1 MSAQLKYKNGKIDQ
15 TIECSSVLTIGRD
28 KNSDIVLK
36 DLMVS
41 RNHAMIRLI
50 GGGDYYLIDSGSS
63 NGSYINKKR
72 VAMPTLLKNGDR
84 VTIGHVVFTFTYQ
97 QADSIEKSDTLSL
110 QDTIV
115 VDSPDIKQNTILVAD
130 IRGFTS
136 LSEQV
141 DIKTLTRMMNKWFH
155 NVSNA
160 IFTNGGTVDKFIGDC
175 VFARWETE
183 NEDNQDASI
192 VPALRSAWLINIITD
207 KLNSSFPEVNEK
219 IRIGVGVNTGAA
231 SVGIGQDNTALGDA
245 VNIAFRLENASK
257 MLDTDVVLSE
267 AAYQHLP
274 SMYWRGKEQHIR
286 VKGKRDSIRI
296 LSLKFDEVES
306 LLQSLNKANS

>member
-1 MSAQLKYKNGKIDQ
+1 MAAYLKYINGDDEQ
-15 TIECSSVLTIGRD
+15 QVECSTVLTIGRD

-50 GGGDYYLIDSGSS
+50 GAGDYYLIDSGSS

-84 VTIGHVVFTFTYQ
+84 VTIGHIIFVFE
-97 QADSIEKSDTLSL
+97 DEDDDDKKKSDSLSL
-110 QDTIV
+110 QETIV
-115 VDSPDIKQNTILVAD
+115 VDSPEIKHNTILVAD

-136 LSEQV
+136 ISEQV

-175 VFARWETE
+175 VFARWESETE
-183 NEDNQDASI
+183 DKPAI
-192 VPALRSAWLINIITD
+192 IPALRSAWLINIITN
-207 KLNSSFPEVNEK
+207 KLNQSFSEINEK
-219 IRIGVGVNTGAA
+219 IRIGVGINSGVA

-267 AAYQHLP
+267 TAYKYLP
-274 SMYWRGKEQHIR
+274 DNNWKGKEQHIR
-286 VKGKRDSIRI
+286 VKGKRDTIRV
-296 LSLKFDEVES
+296 LSLKFNEVES
-306 LLQSLNKANS
+306 LLQDVN

>member
-1 MSAQLKYKNGKIDQ
+1 MAAYLKYFNGDEEQ
-15 TIECSSVLTIGRD
+15 QVECTTVLTIGRD

-50 GGGDYYLIDSGSS
+50 GAGDYYLIDSGSS

-84 VTIGHVVFTFTYQ
+84 VTIGHLIFTFENE
-97 QADSIEKSDTLSL
+97 DDKNNKKSDLLSL
-110 QDTIV
+110 QETIV
-115 VDSPDIKQNTILVAD
+115 VDSPEIKHNTILVAD

-136 LSEQV
+136 ISEQV

-175 VFARWETE
+175 VFARWESE
-183 NEDNQDASI
+183 SEDKVAI
-192 VPALRSAWLINIITD
+192 IPALRSAWLINIITN
-207 KLNSSFPEVNEK
+207 KLNQSFSEISEK
-219 IRIGVGVNTGAA
+219 IRIGVGINSGVA

-267 AAYQHLP
+267 TAYKYLP
-274 SMYWRGKEQHIR
+274 SNHWKGKEQHIR
-286 VKGKRDSIRI
+286 VKGKRDTIRI
-296 LSLKFDEVES
+296 LSLKFNEVES
-306 LLQSLNKANS
+306 LLQNLN

>member
-1 MSAQLKYKNGKIDQ
+1 MTAYLKYINGDNEKQ
-15 TIECSSVLTIGRD
+15 IECSTVLTIGRD
-28 KNSDIVLK
+28 KNSDIILK

-50 GGGDYYLIDSGSS
+50 GAGDYYLIDSGSS

-84 VTIGHVVFTFTYQ
+84 LTIGHIIFTFEDEEDETNK
-97 QADSIEKSDTLSL
+97 KSDSLSL
-110 QDTIV
+110 QETIV
-115 VDSPDIKQNTILVAD
+115 VDSPEIKHNTILVAD

-136 LSEQV
+136 ISEQV

-175 VFARWETE
+175 VFARWESETE
-183 NEDNQDASI
+183 DKPAI
-192 VPALRSAWLINIITD
+192 IPALRSAWLINIITN
-207 KLNSSFPEVNEK
+207 KLNQSFSEINEK
-219 IRIGVGVNTGAA
+219 IRIGVGINSGIA

-245 VNIAFRLENASK
+245 VNVAFRLENASK

-267 AAYQHLP
+267 TAYKYLP
-274 SMYWRGKEQHIR
+274 ALSWKGKEQHIR
-286 VKGKRDSIRI
+286 VKGKRDTIRV
-296 LSLKFDEVES
+296 LSLKFNEVES
-306 LLQSLNKANS
+306 LLQDVN

>member
-1 MSAQLKYKNGKIDQ
+1 MAAYLRYFNGDDEQ
-15 TIECSSVLTIGRD
+15 QIECNTVLTIGRD
-28 KNSDIVLK
+28 KNSDIILK

-50 GGGDYYLIDSGSS
+50 GAGDYYLIDSGSS

-84 VTIGHVVFTFTYQ
+84 VKIGHLIFTFEDQEDKNTK
-97 QADSIEKSDTLSL
+97 KSDSLSL
-110 QDTIV
+110 QETIV
-115 VDSPDIKQNTILVAD
+115 VDSPEIKHNTILVAD

-136 LSEQV
+136 ISEQV

-175 VFARWETE
+175 VFARWESETE
-183 NEDNQDASI
+183 EQAAI
-192 VPALRSAWLINIITD
+192 IPALRSAWLINIITN
-207 KLNSSFPEVNEK
+207 KLNQSFTEITEK
-219 IRIGVGVNTGAA
+219 INIGVGINSGVA

-267 AAYQHLP
+267 TAYRHLP
-274 SMYWRGKEQHIR
+274 EDSWKGKEQHIR
-286 VKGKRDSIRI
+286 VKGKRDTIRI
-296 LSLKFDEVES
+296 LSLKFAEVEN
-306 LLQSLNKANS
+306 LLQNVN